1 MGYSYLAIE
10 DCCNTWYGTDLN
22 QCLRKEDPVDGAVEG
37 GWYVNWQKVCSEL
50 HSLSFVVIFKDW
62 KMHL

>member
-1 MGYSYLAIE
+1 M
-10 DCCNTWYGTDLN
+10 N